1 MHADDSDL
9 ISFDNTDTPVEE
21 TNETDE
27 KPTEETDFTRVE
39 FADAPSSSFWTKTK
53 DGFCDFGNT
62 IKDTVTSACTEFV
75 SVSIPSL
82 VQTTKDACSQ
92 MKEWGKETTHNI
104 KASMKLKKSDE
115 HVRLIDH
122 DPKDKPE

>member
-9 ISFDNTDTPVEE
+9 ISFDNTETPNEE
-21 TNETDE
+21 TTGTDD
-27 KPTEETDFTRVE
+27 KPTEETDFTPVE
-39 FADAPSSSFWTKTK
+39 LVDAPKSSLWRKTK

-92 MKEWGKETTHNI
+92 MKEWGKEATHNI
-104 KASMKLKKSDE
+104 KSSMKVKKSDE
-115 HVRLIDH
+115 HVRLIDA
-122 DPKDKPE
+122 DSKDKPE